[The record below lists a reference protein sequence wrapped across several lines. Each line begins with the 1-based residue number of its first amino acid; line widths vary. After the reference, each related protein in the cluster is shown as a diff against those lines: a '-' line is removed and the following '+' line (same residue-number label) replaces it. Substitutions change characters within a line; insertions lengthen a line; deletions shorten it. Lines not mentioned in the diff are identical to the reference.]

1 VLIDAVYPGGQLRNA
16 HVRAVHE
23 LRSLQHQVMNDWRVG
38 TLKLKN
44 PTELAATVLQS
55 AEKVRNRIA
64 TDLQLAQTSFA
75 KTGKLK

>member
-1 VLIDAVYPGGQLRNA
+1 
-16 HVRAVHE
+16 
-23 LRSLQHQVMNDWRVG
+23 MNDWRVG